1 MPHRPNTRGTDAREP
16 NDYKG
21 KGAIAQASL
30 HGFDLLT
37 IQAGLCASLNMRDR
51 LWSVQEG
58 GQDGPPGADGRQCAV
73 ETTLALA
80 SPTNPLIFLPYDV
93 GEFKKVSATEG
104 LEVCKIKRL

>member
-1 MPHRPNTRGTDAREP
+1 VPHRPNTRGTDAREP

-58 GQDGPPGADGRQCAV
+58 GQD
-73 ETTLALA
+73 
-80 SPTNPLIFLPYDV
+80 DV
-93 GEFKKVSATEG
+93 GEVPADTREMMTLKNGDFCIFPEKVHSTFH
-104 LEVCKIKRL
+104 RF